1 MLRYMSD
8 SENDG
13 SERWLQ
19 INNVFVT
26 KRAQYDMVRR
36 REMKNLELRRIVYK
50 RMTDLQRTMDNLTI
64 TFSCTRARGE
74 ELEESVCDAEK
85 LFWQSLH

>member
-1 MLRYMSD
+1 MSD

>member
-1 MLRYMSD
+1 MSD

-64 TFSCTRARGE
+64 TFSFTRARGE